1 MKIIAKKLTVVV
13 IAVVMVISCV
23 ACGGETDH
31 TDADTE
37 KNMNTES
44 TQNELQDFEG
54 VSLDDGKNGE
64 VYTLSFT
71 DGETYEAT
79 VMPEEHFLGA
89 SMSFT
94 GMQMDNITIKVKFY
108 EDGTYKYVASDNSA
122 VDMSHERWMH
132 REYVW
137 TGNYIKE
144 DNVYTLSVPTAAT
157 LEFVGTKAYEA
168 TADMIGPL
176 GSFTHETNPELLTM
190 FQESTATVDGE
201 NISFAVA
208 NSGDTEAGPQEGQI
222 KVACIGDS
230 ITYGHGV
237 TNWETENYPAV
248 LQILLGEEYYVAN
261 YGFIGAC
268 VNPDGDKPYAE
279 QSIYQESLDYD
290 ADILVFMLGTND
302 SKEKNWTDADTFVKA
317 HKALLDT
324 YFADGRA
331 PKVYVGLC
339 AESFDVENPTME
351 YGIQPEIVDQIV
363 KALQDAYST
372 EDVELIDIHSLT
384 TAHPE
389 WFAEDGVHPNTD
401 GAKAIAEAV
410 AEAMK

>member
-1 MKIIAKKLTVVV
+1 MKKRV
-13 IAVVMVISCV
+13 ILLVMAAMMAFSCV
-23 ACGGETDH
+23 ACGGETDN
-31 TDADTE
+31 TDT
-37 KNMNTES
+37 NTEVNTEV

-54 VSLDDGKNGE
+54 VSLDDGKAGE

-71 DGETYEAT
+71 DGASYEAT

-108 EDGTYKYVASDNSA
+108 EDGTYTYVASDNSA

-132 REYVW
+132 REHVW
-137 TGNYIKE
+137 TGTYTKE
-144 DNVYTLSVPTAAT
+144 DNVYTLSAPTAAT

-176 GSFTHETNPELLTM
+176 GSFTHETRPELLTM
-190 FQESTATVDGE
+190 FQEATATVDGDT
-201 NISFAVA
+201 ITFAVA
-208 NSGDTEAGPQEGQI
+208 NSGSEEAGPQEGQI

-248 LQILLGEEYYVAN
+248 LQTILGDEYYVAN

-268 VNPDGDKPYAE
+268 VNPDGDKPYTE
-279 QSIYQESLDYD
+279 QSVYQQSLDLD
-290 ADILVFMLGTND
+290 ADIIVFMLGTND
-302 SKEKNWTDADTFVKA
+302 SKAENWTDAETFVKA

-324 YFADGRA
+324 YFADGRQ
-331 PKVYVGLC
+331 PKVYIGLC
-339 AESFDVENPTME
+339 AESYDIENPQME
-351 YGIQPEIVDQIV
+351 YGIQPEIVDEIV
-363 KALQDAYST
+363 KALQSAY
-372 EDVELIDIHSLT
+372 EAENVEIIDTHSLT

-389 WFAEDGVHPNTD
+389 WFTLDGVHPNTE
-401 GAKAIAEAV
+401 GAKAIAQTV
-410 AEAMK
+410 ADAMK

>member
-1 MKIIAKKLTVVV
+1 MKKIVKKLSVLAMS
-13 IAVVMVISCV
+13 IVMLFSCV
-23 ACGGETDH
+23 ACGNSN
-31 TDADTE
+31 DADSKNTE
-37 KNMNTES
+37 IENTES

-71 DGETYEAT
+71 DGATYEAT
-79 VMPEEHFLGA
+79 AMPEQHFLGA

-132 REYVW
+132 REHVW
-137 TGNYIKE
+137 TGNYTKE
-144 DNVYTLSVPTAAT
+144 DNVYILSVPTTAT
-157 LEFVGTKAYEA
+157 LEFVGAKAYEA
-168 TADMIGPL
+168 TAGMIGPI
-176 GSFTHETNPELLTM
+176 GSFTHETNPELITM
-190 FQESTATVDGE
+190 FQEATATVDGE
-201 NISFAVA
+201 TISFAVA
-208 NSGDTEAGPQEGQI
+208 NSGNTEAGPQEGQI

-248 LQILLGEEYYVAN
+248 LQNLLGEKYYVAN
-261 YGFIGAC
+261 YGYIGAC
-268 VNPDGDKPYAE
+268 VNDEGDKPYKE
-279 QSIYQESLDYD
+279 QSVYQKSLDLN
-290 ADILVFMLGTND
+290 ADIIVFMLGTND
-302 SKEKNWTDADTFVKA
+302 SKAENWTNPDEFIAD

-363 KALQDAYST
+363 EALQDAYST
-372 EDVELIDIHSLT
+372 EDIELIDIHSLT

-389 WFAEDGVHPNTD
+389 WFVEDGVHPNTE
-401 GAKAIAEAV
+401 GAKAIAETV
-410 AEAMK
+410 ADAMK

>member
-1 MKIIAKKLTVVV
+1 MKNISKKILLLV
-13 IAVVMVISCV
+13 IAVVMVISCI
-23 ACGGETDH
+23 ACGNSNNTDS
-31 TDADTE
+31 
-37 KNMNTES
+37 KNTE
-44 TQNELQDFEG
+44 TENNEVAKNELQDFEG
-54 VSLDDGKNGE
+54 VSLDDGKTGE

-71 DGETYEAT
+71 DGATYEAT

-132 REYVW
+132 REHVW
-137 TGNYIKE
+137 TGSYTKE
-144 DNVYTLSVPTAAT
+144 DNVYTLAAPTTAT

-190 FQESTATVDGE
+190 FQEATATVDGE
-201 NISFAVA
+201 NISFTVA
-208 NSGDTEAGPQEGQI
+208 NSGDAEAGPQEGQI

-248 LQILLGEEYYVAN
+248 LQTLLGDEYYVGN

-268 VNPDGDKPYAE
+268 VNPDGDKPYTK
-279 QSIYQESLDYD
+279 QSVYQQSVDLD
-290 ADILVFMLGTND
+290 ADIIVFMLGTND
-302 SKEKNWTDADTFVKA
+302 SKAENWTDTDTFVKE

-324 YFADGRA
+324 YFADGRQ
-331 PKVYVGLC
+331 PKVYIGLC
-339 AESFDVENPTME
+339 AESYDIENPQME
-351 YGIQPEIVDQIV
+351 YGIQSAIVDEIV
-363 KALQDAYST
+363 KALQSAYAA
-372 EDVELIDIHSLT
+372 EEVELIDVHSLT
-384 TAHPE
+384 SAHPE
-389 WFAEDGVHPNTD
+389 WFTVDGVHPNTE
-401 GAKAIAEAV
+401 GAKAIAQTI
-410 AEAMK
+410 AEAIK

>member
-1 MKIIAKKLTVVV
+1 MKKIAKKL
-13 IAVVMVISCV
+13 ALLAMSLVMLFSCV
-23 ACGGETDH
+23 ACGNSTNTDNKN
-31 TDADTE
+31 TDTE
-37 KNMNTES
+37 NTES
-44 TQNELQDFEG
+44 TKTELQDFEG
-54 VSLDDGKNGE
+54 VNLDDGQAGE
-64 VYTLSFT
+64 VYSLSFT

-132 REYVW
+132 REHVW
-137 TGNYIKE
+137 TGTYTKE
-144 DNVYTLSVPTAAT
+144 DNVYTLAAPTAAT

-176 GSFTHETNPELLTM
+176 GSFTHETRPELLTM
-190 FQESTATVDGE
+190 FQEATATVDE
-201 NISFAVA
+201 ETITFTVV
-208 NSGDTEAGPQEGQI
+208 NSGNEEVGPQEGQI

-237 TNWETENYPAV
+237 TNWETENYPTV
-248 LQILLGEEYYVAN
+248 LQTLLGEEYYVAN

-268 VNPDGDKPYAE
+268 VNPDGDKPYADL
-279 QSIYQESLDYD
+279 SVYQQSLDLD
-290 ADILVFMLGTND
+290 ADIVVFMLGTND
-302 SKEKNWTDADTFVKA
+302 SKEENWTDADTFVKA

-324 YFADGRA
+324 YFADGRQ

-339 AESFDVENPTME
+339 AESYDIKNPTME

-363 KALQDAYST
+363 IALQDAYAE
-372 EDVELIDIHSLT
+372 EDVEIIDIHSLT

-389 WFAEDGVHPNTD
+389 WFAEDGVHPNTE
-401 GAKAIAEAV
+401 GAKAIAETV
-410 AEAMK
+410 ADAIK